1 MPTIQRPLSADLLT
15 FDLDEE
21 RRRTEDPAAIERR
34 GPSARTLVKEGPLR
48 VTLVVLG
55 AGGAIAEHHAAGPIT
70 VHVLRGTL
78 RFSAL
83 GHGVTLGAGEMIS
96 LRAGVRHDVASED
109 GATFL
114 LTVAL
119 PVASPPAAA

>member
-1 MPTIQRPLSADLLT
+1 MPSIQRPLSADLLT

-34 GPSARTLVKEGPLR
+34 GPSARTLVKDGPLR
-48 VTLVVLG
+48 VTLIVLG
-55 AGGAIAEHHAAGPIT
+55 AGGVIAEHHAPGPIT

-83 GHGVTLGAGEMIS
+83 GHDNTLGVGEMIS

-119 PVASPPAAA
+119 PVAPPPTAA